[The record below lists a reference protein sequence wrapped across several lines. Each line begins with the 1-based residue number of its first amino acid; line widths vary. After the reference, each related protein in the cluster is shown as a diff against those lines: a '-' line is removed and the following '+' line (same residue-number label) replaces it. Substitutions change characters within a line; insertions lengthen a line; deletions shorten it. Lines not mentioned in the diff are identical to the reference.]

1 MPTAVRNSMISKIDG
16 GQPEDLL
23 VPLKVEL
30 MVPHIYS
37 CVSKSRDIYID
48 PTHLN
53 SRLSALTASLAL
65 ASLAEA
71 RSQTSSTRLQSSLAV
86 AVKKPIIPHPESIN

>member
-1 MPTAVRNSMISKIDG
+1 MISNIDG

-23 VPLKVEL
+23 VLLKVEL

-37 CVSKSRDIYID
+37 CVSKSKDIYID

-53 SRLSALTASLAL
+53 SRLSALTASLGL
-65 ASLAEA
+65 ASLAEV
-71 RSQTSSTRLQSSLAV
+71 RSIQSQ
-86 AVKKPIIPHPESIN
+86 SISR